1 LYYTDVL
8 DIRFWMNTISF
19 SPVEILIVE
28 DNPQDAELAIRA
40 LKKLNLAIHIVVAED
55 GEEALNIIF
64 SRVVSEARQA
74 LMPPK
79 VIFLDLKLP
88 KVSGLDILKEI
99 KSNPSTK
106 MIPVV
111 IITSSR
117 EDPDIKA
124 AYEFGANGYVVKP
137 VEFEAFSNSMIQTGL
152 FWLTVNETPR

>member
-1 LYYTDVL
+1 
-8 DIRFWMNTISF
+8 MNTISF
-19 SPVEILIVE
+19 SPIEILIVE

-64 SRVVSEARQA
+64 SRGVPEARQA

-117 EDPDIKA
+117 EDHDIRA

-137 VEFEAFSNSMIQTGL
+137 VEFEAFSNSIIQTGL